1 MTKPLEDLLR
11 AAAKS
16 GSLNHISIA
25 YLHSGGW
32 AVAYR
37 GTLHADHRMVEGP
50 DVVDCLIDALT
61 GRKSAPDGKRVPAK
75 VAAKPVRQTRQAA
88 KPTPMAAPMEDD
100 VLGDLM

>member
-1 MTKPLEDLLR
+1 MTKPLEYLLR

-25 YLHSGGW
+25 YLHAGGW

-75 VAAKPVRQTRQAA
+75 VAAKPVRQTRQVTKT
-88 KPTPMAAPMEDD
+88 KPVAVAVEYD

>member
-25 YLHSGGW
+25 YLHAGGW

-61 GRKSAPDGKRVPAK
+61 GRKSAPDGKRVPAQ
-75 VAAKPVRQTRQAA
+75 VGSKPVRQTRQAA
-88 KPTPMAAPMEDD
+88 KPTPVDD
-100 VLGDLM
+100 TLGDDILGDLI

>member
-25 YLHSGGW
+25 YLHAGGW

-61 GRKSAPDGKRVPAK
+61 GRKSAPDGKREP
-75 VAAKPVRQTRQAA
+75 AKPVRQTRQVT
-88 KPTPMAAPMEDD
+88 KPKPVTAPEEDD

>member
-25 YLHSGGW
+25 YLHAGGW
-32 AVAYR
+32 SVAYR
-37 GTLHADHRMVEGP
+37 GTLHADHRMVEGL

-61 GRKSAPDGKRVPAK
+61 GRKSAPDGKHEPAK
-75 VAAKPVRQTRQAA
+75 VAAKPVRQTRQAV
-88 KPTPMAAPMEDD
+88 KPKPVAAPVEDD

>member
-61 GRKSAPDGKRVPAK
+61 GRKSVPDTKAAPIK
-75 VAAKPVRQTRQAA
+75 VGGKPVRQTRQAA
-88 KPTPMAAPMEDD
+88 KPKSVAAPVEDD

>member
-16 GSLNHISIA
+16 GNLNHISVA
-25 YLHSGGW
+25 YRDNGMW
-32 AVAYR
+32 QAAYR

-61 GRKSAPDGKRVPAK
+61 GRKSAPDGKREPAK
-75 VAAKPVRQTRQAA
+75 VGAKPVRQTRQAA
-88 KPTPMAAPMEDD
+88 KPTHMAAPVEDD

>member
-25 YLHSGGW
+25 YLHAGGW
-32 AVAYR
+32 AVSYR

-61 GRKSAPDGKRVPAK
+61 GRKSAPDTK
-75 VAAKPVRQTRQAA
+75 VEPIKVGAKPVRQTRQAA
-88 KPTPMAAPMEDD
+88 KPKPVTAPVEDD

>member
-25 YLHSGGW
+25 YLHAGGW

-37 GTLHADHRMVEGP
+37 GTLHADHRMVEGL

-61 GRKSAPDGKRVPAK
+61 GRKSAPDGKHEPAK
-75 VAAKPVRQTRQAA
+75 VAAKPVRQTRQAV
-88 KPTPMAAPMEDD
+88 KPKPVEDD